1 MLEEAHCAIV
11 GALFGAAGVLA
22 FWAYTEH
29 RGRTI
34 CEQPAAQPRRVQI
47 ATAERWSLPGRLAHP
62 VPLPVEGTFLLSDGY
77 VGQHRL
83 LAAWRAGIQ
92 AGQCC
97 RGQIAHVDRIDKPH
111 YRGRKIQN
119 HYWIL
124 VRGDPSCPPH
134 RSGIYDRWG
143 TVRDLLSPV
152 AGQPP
157 AAVLHCAW
165 PSLAEASCYWQGA
178 LLARDNPGRVGF

>member
-83 LAAWRAGIQ
+83 LVVWRAGIQ

-111 YRGRKIQN
+111 
-119 HYWIL
+119 W
-124 VRGDPSCPPH
+124 
-134 RSGIYDRWG
+134 
-143 TVRDLLSPV
+143 DLLSPV

-157 AAVLHCAW
+157 ATVLHCAW

-178 LLARDNPGRVGF
+178 LLARGNPGRVGF